1 MQKIVPMTKSYASEY
16 VGWEY
21 EPPFDFYNIPKERHE
36 EELQEIL
43 SVKPPAAWFAVLDS
57 DGSMAGFFEFSF
69 NEVNELEIGLGL
81 RPDLTGRGLGLEF
94 VKLGI
99 SKALQVY
106 PDYKGDM
113 VLRVLDTNERAVK
126 VYERAGF
133 REYKRSDF
141 VSYGKPVIFICM
153 RRGMESAAL

>member
-1 MQKIVPMTKSYASEY
+1 MQKIVPMTEDYAREY
-16 VGWEY
+16 IGWEY
-21 EPPFDFYNIPKERHE
+21 EPPYDFYNIPKERHE

-57 DGSMAGFFEFSF
+57 EKIMVGFFEFSF
-69 NEVNELEIGLGL
+69 NEKHELEIGLGM
-81 RPDLTGRGLGLEF
+81 RPDQTGRGLGLQF

-99 SKALQVY
+99 THASLVY
-106 PDYKGDM
+106 PDYKGDI
-113 VLRVLDTNERAVK
+113 VLRVLDSNERAFK

-133 REYKRSDF
+133 KEYARTDF

-153 RRGMESAAL
+153 RREL

>member
-1 MQKIVPMTKSYASEY
+1 M
-16 VGWEY
+16 
-21 EPPFDFYNIPKERHE
+21 
-36 EELQEIL
+36 
-43 SVKPPAAWFAVLDS
+43 
-57 DGSMAGFFEFSF
+57 
-69 NEVNELEIGLGL
+69 NELEIGLGL

-99 SKALQVY
+99 SKASQVY